1 VLHHHF
7 QKIDKHVHERSRIRI
22 KDLFRLLED
31 DGLLVILAILSV
43 LNIVLAPVPGNSIF
57 LGLPMLI
64 CAGAYIFELDLA
76 NRNHR
81 WMRRPLRTDRWRP
94 YMPKSQGIFKKID
107 KFVKPRLRF
116 FVQPKTRILAAISM
130 FFMSFVIFLP
140 IPFGNIP
147 GSIGILLLCVGM
159 LQKDGLLACIGYVIA
174 VAHFLALAAFVVF
187 VTV

>member
-1 VLHHHF
+1 MLHHHF